1 MSLQGDGKDVPSEPP
16 EHEGESYRRVVGG
29 MVVRAAAA
37 GLGFVTPGST
47 ALLSVGGSVSGQNSL
62 SLLVN
67 APMTDRSI
75 FV

>member
-16 EHEGESYRRVVGG
+16 EHEGESCGRVVGG
-29 MVVRAAAA
+29 MVVRAVAA
-37 GLGFVTPGST
+37 GLGFVTLGST
-47 ALLSVGGSVSGQNSL
+47 ALLSVGGPVSGQNSL